1 MQMVL
6 GPQTGALAVSDLPV
20 SYPWPDRA
28 RWLRAMMVTT
38 LDGALAGSDGR
49 SRSISSG
56 GDRQVFSAVRRFAD
70 VVLIGANTFRAE
82 RYRPMTAKADDAS
95 IRAGLGLAPAPV
107 VAILSGSLDLPWE
120 EPIFAESTIR
130 PIVVTTEAADP
141 ERLSTA
147 AGHADLLVLPGSDL
161 DLPAMIDRLEQRGL
175 RRILCEGG
183 ARLLSTIAQLD
194 LLDEVDLSI
203 APLMACGGQVVTGS
217 PVALPRRFELAQ
229 VVADT
234 DGFLFNR
241 YVRSARP

>member
-6 GPQTGALAVSDLPV
+6 GPRTGTLAVSDLPAA
-20 SYPWPDRA
+20 YPWPDGA

-38 LDGALAGSDGR
+38 LDGAIAGSDGR

-56 GDRQVFSAVRRFAD
+56 GDRQVFSSVRRFAD

-82 RYRPMTAKADDAS
+82 RYRPMTAKAADAS
-95 IRAGLGLAPAPV
+95 LRAGLGLAPAPV
-107 VAILSGSLDLPWE
+107 VAILSLSLDLPWD
-120 EPIFAESTIR
+120 EPIFTESAIR
-130 PIVVTTEAADP
+130 PMVVTSEAADP

-147 AGHADLLVLPGSDL
+147 DRHADLLVLPGSDL
-161 DLPAMIDRLEQRGL
+161 DLAAMLDRFEQRGL
-175 RRILCEGG
+175 RRIVCEGG

-203 APLMACGGQVVTGS
+203 APLMACGGQVTTGS
-217 PVALPRRFELAQ
+217 PVALPPRFELAH
-229 VVADT
+229 VVADA